1 MKGSHPHTEGSLKT
15 YHVWDKSVR
24 IFHWINV
31 ACILGLIGVGL
42 AIFYN
47 KSLGVSVDGKI
58 LLKTI
63 HVYIGYLFAL
73 NLGWR
78 FIWFFLGSR
87 HARLGAILP
96 FGKKYTQSLQQF
108 IKGIKSGDLPSY
120 NGHNPLAKPMV
131 TLLFILLST
140 QAVTGLILA
149 GTDLYMPPIGHK
161 IAQWVS
167 ISEQG
172 NGETVILKP
181 GSKENID
188 KEAYQEMRA
197 FRKPIITTHK
207 YAFYTLIF
215 AILLHIAGVIVA
227 EIKERSGLVS
237 AMFTGD
243 KVHSKKPVDFDKEE

>member
-1 MKGSHPHTEGSLKT
+1 MKESHVHTEGSLRT

-31 ACILGLIGVGL
+31 VCILGLIAVGL
-42 AIFYN
+42 VIFYN
-47 KSLGVSVDGKI
+47 KNLGVSTEGKI

-87 HARLGAILP
+87 HARLSGILP
-96 FGKKYTQSLQQF
+96 FGKKYIKSLQQF
-108 IKGIKSGDLPSY
+108 IKGLRSGDLPSY

-131 TLLFILLST
+131 TLLFLLLGT
-140 QAVTGLILA
+140 QAATGLILA

-161 IAQWVS
+161 IAQWISVS
-167 ISEQG
+167 GQDSDKLI
-172 NGETVILKP
+172 ILKP
-181 GSKENID
+181 GSKDNID
-188 KEAYQEMRA
+188 KDAYQEMRA
-197 FRKPIITTHK
+197 FRKPIITIHK
-207 YAFYTLIF
+207 YVFYTLIF
-215 AILLHIAGVIVA
+215 AILLHIVGVIVS

-243 KVHSKKPVDFDKEE
+243 KVHSKKPVDFDGEG